1 MKKRIFFFLFL
12 FTLCP
17 LFYLSQGTMHFVG
30 ASNVQNT
37 PTTYPSIYGNYF
49 RGAKHQIII
58 RANEL
63 TAAGMSAGN
72 ITSLGFDVVTPS
84 GSTIENLEIEM
95 KHTTSNSITNGWD
108 NNNLTTVFG
117 PINHSDQTGWNQ
129 HQTRQ

>member
-1 MKKRIFFFLFL
+1 
-12 FTLCP
+12 
-17 LFYLSQGTMHFVG
+17 MHFVG

-108 NNNLTTVFG
+108 NNSLTTVFG
-117 PINHSDQTGWNQ
+117 PINYSDQTGWNQ
-129 HQTRQ
+129 HQFHTPFSWDGISNILIQTCFPTITDNLA

>member
-1 MKKRIFFFLFL
+1 MKKRVLIFLFIFVISPIISL
-12 FTLCP
+12 G
-17 LFYLSQGTMHFVG
+17 QGSFHFIG

-37 PTTYPSIYGNYF
+37 STSYPSIYGNYF

-84 GSTIENLEIEM
+84 GSTIQNLEIQM
-95 KHTTSNSITNGWD
+95 KHTTSKTDG
-108 NNNLTTVFG
+108 
-117 PINHSDQTGWNQ
+117 ININF
-129 HQTRQ
+129 TRLLIGMEFQIF